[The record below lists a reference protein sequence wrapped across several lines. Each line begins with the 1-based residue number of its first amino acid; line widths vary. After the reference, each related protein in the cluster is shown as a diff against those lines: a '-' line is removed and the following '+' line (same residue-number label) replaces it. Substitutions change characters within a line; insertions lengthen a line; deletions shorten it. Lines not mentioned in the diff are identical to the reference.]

1 MKIGLFGG
9 AFNPIHL
16 GHVKI
21 AKEAIRQMSL
31 DKLIVIPTGN
41 APHKKETEIT
51 REHRFNMAQLAF
63 KDDDKI
69 EISDYE
75 LNREEI
81 SYSADTV
88 EHFKKLYPND
98 DLFFIIGDDS
108 YNNLSMWH
116 EPQRILSASTLLVF
130 EREGAEILPPA
141 VKINM
146 ERIEISSSEIR
157 DNIYRG
163 KDFINLLPKSVFNYI
178 IKNNLYKRT
187 EGIRFDGK

>member
-1 MKIGLFGG
+1 MRIGLFGG

-16 GHVKI
+16 GHIKI
-21 AKEAIRQMSL
+21 AKESIKQMNL
-31 DKLIVIPTGN
+31 DKLIVIPSGN
-41 APHKKETEIT
+41 APHKKETEIS
-51 REHRFNMAQLAF
+51 RKHRFNMAMLAF
-63 KDDDKI
+63 KDEEKVKV
-69 EISDYE
+69 SDYE
-75 LNREEI
+75 LKREEI

-88 EHFKKLYPND
+88 EHFKMLYPND
-98 DLFFIIGDDS
+98 ELFFIIGDDS
-108 YNNLSMWH
+108 YNQLSTWR
-116 EPQRILSASTLLVF
+116 EPQRILDASTLLVF

-157 DNIYRG
+157 DNIYKG

-178 IKNNLYKRT
+178 IENNLYKRT

>member
-1 MKIGLFGG
+1 MRIGLFGG

-41 APHKKETEIT
+41 APHKKETEIS
-51 REHRFNMAQLAF
+51 REHRFNMAKLAF

-69 EISDYE
+69 EVSDYE

-98 DLFFIIGDDS
+98 EFFFIIGDDS
-108 YNNLSMWH
+108 YNNLSSWR
-116 EPQRILSASTLLVF
+116 EPQRILNASTLLVF
-130 EREGAEILPPA
+130 DRDGAEILPPA

-157 DNIYRG
+157 DNIYTG

-178 IKNNLYKRT
+178 IENNLYKRT

>member
-1 MKIGLFGG
+1 MKIRLFGG

-16 GHVKI
+16 GHIKI
-21 AKEAIRQMSL
+21 AKEAIRQMNL
-31 DKLIVIPTGN
+31 DKLIIIPTGN
-41 APHKKETEIT
+41 APHKKETDIS
-51 REHRFNMAQLAF
+51 REHRFNMAQIAF
-63 KDDDKI
+63 KDEEKI
-69 EISDYE
+69 EVSDYE
-75 LNREEI
+75 LRREEI

-98 DLFFIIGDDS
+98 ELFFIIGDDS

-116 EPQRILSASTLLVF
+116 EPQRILDASTLLVF
-130 EREGAEILPPA
+130 DREGAEILAPA

-157 DNIYRG
+157 DNIYKG

-178 IKNNLYKRT
+178 IENNLYKRT